1 MIVFS
6 MVFWFVLFAIFETN
20 LLGKIILV
28 PFAIAA
34 FGACIP
40 LMLCELVVLDIWVIL
55 IALCCKNISVVDVL
69 EYLLTPL
76 TMG

>member
-1 MIVFS
+1 MMVFS
-6 MVFWFVLFAIFETN
+6 LLAWFALFCFFETN
-20 LLGKIILV
+20 LLGKIILL

-34 FGACIP
+34 FVFCIP
-40 LMLCELVVLDIWVIL
+40 LMLCELLALDIWVIL
-55 IALCCKNISVVDVL
+55 IALCCKNISVGGVL